1 MDIHIKMLNGTTRTL
16 KVNPQD
22 TVGSLK
28 MRIQQE
34 LGVPAA
40 RQRLVFT
47 NGSSTPLNDDS
58 KPISSYNIGP
68 GSQVSLLITQPSTFQ
83 VFLKNEKGTNSTYDV
98 TPDETVEGFRKRVEK
113 REGVPANQ
121 QRLIHEGREMQSGNL
136 LSDYNVREHSTIFLT
151 LRLRGG

>member
-1 MDIHIKMLNGTTRTL
+1 MDIVIKMLDGTSHTL
-16 KVNPQD
+16 KVNPHD

-28 MRIQQE
+28 MLIQQK

-40 RQRLVFT
+40 RQKLIFR

-58 KPISSYNIGP
+58 RTLSSYNIEQ

-83 VFLKNEKGTNSTYDV
+83 VFLKNEKGTNSTYEI
-98 TPDETVEGFRKRVEK
+98 THDETVDNFRRRVEK

-121 QRLIHEGREMQSGNL
+121 QRLIHEGREMQSGK
-136 LSDYNVREHSTIFLT
+136 LSDYNVKEHSTIFLT

>member
-1 MDIHIKMLNGTTRTL
+1 MDIVIRMLDGTSRTM
-16 KVNPQD
+16 KVNPHD

-28 MRIQQE
+28 NRIQQG

-58 KPISSYNIGP
+58 KPLSFYNIEP
-68 GSQVSLLITQPSTFQ
+68 GSHVSLLVTQPSTFQ

-98 TPDETVEGFRKRVEK
+98 TPDETVEGFRRRVEK

-121 QRLIHEGREMQSGNL
+121 QRLIHEGREMQTGK
-136 LSDYNVREHSTIFLT
+136 LSDYNVKELSTIFLT

>member
-1 MDIHIKMLNGTTRTL
+1 MDIIIKMLNGNTRTL

-40 RQRLVFT
+40 RQRLIFT

-58 KPISSYNIGP
+58 KPLSSYSIGP

-98 TPDETVEGFRKRVEK
+98 APDETVEDFRKRVEK

-121 QRLIHEGREMQSGNL
+121 QRLIHEGREMQSGK